1 MLQVYHSKLIVS
13 TLFCIIAQY
22 LVSHYGVGEQDAL
35 ALAHISDGNIVAAE
49 KTVTLAEENQKFLDL
64 FMRLMRLAYQRKI
77 KDLKDWSVEVAGL
90 GREQEMRFLEYSQR
104 LIRENFIYNINEP
117 QLIYLNQQEAQFS
130 RNFARFITERNVIK
144 LIEVMNNAL
153 TDISSNANG
162 GIVMFDMAIKVIL
175 LLKS

>member
-1 MLQVYHSKLIVS
+1 MS
-13 TLFCIIAQY
+13 
-22 LVSHYGVGEQDAL
+22 
-35 ALAHISDGNIVAAE
+35 
-49 KTVTLAEENQKFLDL
+49 
-64 FMRLMRLAYQRKI
+64 R
-77 KDLKDWSVEVAGL
+77 
-90 GREQEMRFLEYSQR
+90 
-104 LIRENFIYNINEP
+104 
-117 QLIYLNQQEAQFS
+117 NQQEAQFS